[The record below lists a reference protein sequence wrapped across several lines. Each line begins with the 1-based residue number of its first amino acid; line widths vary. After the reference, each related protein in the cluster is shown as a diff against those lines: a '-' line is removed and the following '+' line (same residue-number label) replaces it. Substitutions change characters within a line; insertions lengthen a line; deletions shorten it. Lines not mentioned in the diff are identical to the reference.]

1 MVGACGVG
9 VNVIDIAVALGG
21 YLHNAVGHGYALS
34 FALIVG
40 LVEVA
45 VLAAY
50 GALKDERHAGVG
62 GLNGLDERKEA
73 SLDFIGGGGGESVED
88 KSVDVGGGGKSLGK
102 IGLEL
107 AVAAAAEAKELQA
120 GEARKLGWIGH
131 AGTAC

>member
-9 VNVIDIAVALGG
+9 VNVIDIAVTLGG
-21 YLHNAVGHGYALS
+21 YLHHAVGHGYALG
-34 FALIVG
+34 FALVVG

-50 GALKDERHAGVG
+50 GTLKNERHTGVG
-62 GLNGLDERKEA
+62 SLNGLDERKEA
-73 SLDFIGGGGGESVED
+73 SLDFVDGGIGESVED
-88 KSVDVGGGGKSLGK
+88 ESVDVGGGGKSLGK

-120 GEARKLGWIGH
+120 GEACKLGWVGH